1 MLRKV
6 FDYLTKLYY
15 RIIKKN
21 FSRFP
26 DLEDM
31 LKRELV
37 LYLMNI
43 EEKIDENLSLQFE
56 KESVVIFTKN
66 PLYLDVL
73 KKIKN
78 SIYKEV

>member
-78 SIYKEV
+78 CIYKEV